1 MTTSNHEIDIK
12 KSVKILVVDDLPF
25 MRRMLRIALNNM
37 GYKNIV
43 EVENGAE
50 TINELERYSWVSK
63 DGYSLMLLDLN
74 MPEKSGLDVLK
85 HVRANDAIKKLPII
99 VITAENSKEVILQT
113 MYYGAEE
120 YMIKP
125 ITQKEVMKKVEKVLN
140 YSGKLIG

>member
-1 MTTSNHEIDIK
+1 
-12 KSVKILVVDDLPF
+12 
-25 MRRMLRIALNNM
+25 M

-85 HVRANDAIKKLPII
+85 HVRANDAIKKCR
-99 VITAENSKEVILQT
+99 
-113 MYYGAEE
+113 
-120 YMIKP
+120 
-125 ITQKEVMKKVEKVLN
+125 
-140 YSGKLIG
+140 

>member
-1 MTTSNHEIDIK
+1 MTTSSHENNIK
-12 KSVKILVVDDLPF
+12 KSVKILVVDDLPV

-50 TINELERYSWVSK
+50 AINELERYSRVST

-85 HVRANDAIKKLPII
+85 FVRANDTIKKLPII
-99 VITAENSKEVILQT
+99 VITAENSKEVVLQT

-125 ITQKEVMKKVEKVLN
+125 ISQKKVMEKVEKVLG

>member
-12 KSVKILVVDDLPF
+12 KSVKILVVDDLPV

-37 GYKNIV
+37 GYKNII

-50 TINELERYSWVSK
+50 AINELERYSRVSE

-125 ITQKEVMKKVEKVLN
+125 ITQKEVMEKVKKVLS